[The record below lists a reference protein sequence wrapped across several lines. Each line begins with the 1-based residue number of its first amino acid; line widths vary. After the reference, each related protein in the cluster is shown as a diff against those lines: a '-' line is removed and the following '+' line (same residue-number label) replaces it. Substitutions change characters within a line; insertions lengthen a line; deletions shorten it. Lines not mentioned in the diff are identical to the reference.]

1 MTASLLF
8 FIERRSG
15 MDGKNEMLVATIT
28 SVLTW
33 QGAQTS
39 LMIDKERYLAGMISL
54 DEYKGLLERYGKI
67 AAVMTRNDNVTIDKL
82 KEVLC

>member
-1 MTASLLF
+1 
-8 FIERRSG
+8 
-15 MDGKNEMLVATIT
+15 MDGKNKMLVDTIT

-39 LMIDKERYLAGMISL
+39 LMIDKERYLTGMISL
-54 DEYKGLLERYGKI
+54 DEYKGILTRYDKI
-67 AAVMTRNDNVTIDKL
+67 AAVMTRNDNVTIEKL

>member
-1 MTASLLF
+1 
-8 FIERRSG
+8 
-15 MDGKNEMLVATIT
+15 MDGKNEMLVDTIT

-39 LMIDKERYLAGMISL
+39 LMIDKEMYLTGMISL
-54 DEYKGLLERYGKI
+54 DACKEYLRRYDKV
-67 AAVMTRNDNVTIDKL
+67 AAVMTRNDSVMIEKL